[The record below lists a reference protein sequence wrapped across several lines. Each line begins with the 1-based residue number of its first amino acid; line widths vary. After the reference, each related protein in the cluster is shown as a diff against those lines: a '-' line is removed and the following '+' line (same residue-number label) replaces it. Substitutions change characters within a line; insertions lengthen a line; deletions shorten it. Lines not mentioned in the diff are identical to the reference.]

1 MRWNKKPATKAVSA
15 LMISV
20 AGAQEAYPEKI
31 SANIEP
37 MPAESA
43 PPKGPR
49 TIPHKRT
56 RPSPK

>member
-1 MRWNKKPATKAVSA
+1 
-15 LMISV
+15 MISV